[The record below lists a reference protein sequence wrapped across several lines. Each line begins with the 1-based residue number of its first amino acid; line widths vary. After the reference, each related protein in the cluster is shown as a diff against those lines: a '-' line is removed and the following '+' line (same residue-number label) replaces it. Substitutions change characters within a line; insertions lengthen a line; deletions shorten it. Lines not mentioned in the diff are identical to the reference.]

1 VHKGYG
7 DSAHTARGAIVDE
20 FHSPHGVTGEE
31 VESSSFEW
39 DEITDLLI
47 ESFPTTRARDL
58 SDALRTNSNLV
69 HHPENREIFA
79 ALRTGGNKLIVHKA
93 LFLADFSARYN
104 SSGER
109 FLER

>member
-7 DSAHTARGAIVDE
+7 DSAHTARRAIVDE

-31 VESSSFEW
+31 FEFSGFEW

-47 ESFPTTRARDL
+47 ESFPTTWARNL
-58 SDALRTNSNLV
+58 SDALRANSNVV
-69 HHPENREIFA
+69 HHPENNEIFA

-93 LFLADFSARYN
+93 LFLRDFSARDN
-104 SSGER
+104 SSGE
-109 FLER
+109 